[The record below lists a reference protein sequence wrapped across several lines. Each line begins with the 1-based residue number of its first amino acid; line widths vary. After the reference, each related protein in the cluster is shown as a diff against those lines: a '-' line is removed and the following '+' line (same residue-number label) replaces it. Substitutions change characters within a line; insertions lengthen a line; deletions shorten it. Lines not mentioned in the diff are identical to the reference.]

1 MSISVNHLRNPMTL
15 YVPLLPYILFA
26 MAYGSTDRKYDL
38 NGDGSVGFSDF
49 IIFAHLFEG

>member
-1 MSISVNHLRNPMTL
+1 MTL